1 MLREPRGS
9 IFHEHFEGEA
19 AVPYIDE
26 GHLTLRVWCKED
38 AGVTDGTM
46 PVRYAVAVT
55 IEAGTDIPVYEE
67 IETLLKIRPEA

>member
-1 MLREPRGS
+1 MRLEKRS

-19 AVPYIDE
+19 AVPYIDD

-38 AGVTDGTM
+38 AGVSAGAT

-55 IEAGTDIPVYEE
+55 IEAGTELPVYDE
-67 IETLLKIRPEA
+67 IETLLKVRPQP